1 MQHAHYGHQNSDSR
15 TFLILVARDPMPF
28 PRLVRIAPD
37 ESELFVAVGVIDFV
51 DQLIEVVVL
60 AAL

>member
-15 TFLILVARDPMPF
+15 TFSRDPMPF

-51 DQLIEVVVL
+51 DQLIAVVVL